1 LLSIYNKQNELM
13 GLNHLHPRAL
23 IQLFAEVGARMC
35 EINNCTSIHSD
46 SFFESLTQNEI
57 I

>member
-1 LLSIYNKQNELM
+1 M

-46 SFFESLTQNEI
+46 SFFESLTINQPK
-57 I
+57 